1 MHSDPVRPGTPS
13 FRIVSTPAVNPSPTF
28 SDAFE
33 EEEVLFEDVLSP
45 KKLVCVLLNIYTV
58 STEHD
63 LNLNCDL
70 C

>member
-1 MHSDPVRPGTPS
+1 MHADPVRPSTPS

-45 KKLVCVLLNIYTV
+45 KKLVSAFNYFHQMFMCV
-58 STEHD
+58 
-63 LNLNCDL
+63 
-70 C
+70 

>member
-1 MHSDPVRPGTPS
+1 MHADPVRPSTPS

-45 KKLVCVLLNIYTV
+45 KKLVGACNYFHHILFIVCFV
-58 STEHD
+58 SD
-63 LNLNCDL
+63 LS
-70 C
+70 

>member
-1 MHSDPVRPGTPS
+1 MHADPVRPSTPS

-45 KKLVCVLLNIYTV
+45 KKLVCVCYNFQEMFVAHL
-58 STEHD
+58 S
-63 LNLNCDL
+63 
-70 C
+70 